1 MKKIISMLLAVVL
14 AIGCSA
20 TAFAHEVTTDGGS
33 GAVPVV
39 LTQKVTKF
47 SVTVPTVLP
56 VYMSATH
63 EIEVAT
69 DAKIINNGFGP
80 VCVKSVQVDSL
91 KDWELVEFE
100 SDLTGGRVNEHK
112 YGLQFMWSD
121 VQTDG
126 TCAVDNFPTIKGNG
140 SMHLDYDA
148 NISVLSGA
156 LEENIAMV
164 TFVVGW
170 DDGSIVTGVL
180 GVEYPWKYIVTADGT
195 ATLIEYLGD
204 RRSGADLVVPNEIAG
219 YTVKACAATNL
230 SGNSVFGTVTIQ
242 DNVELAPE
250 IFYNTTID
258 KLVIGKNVVFQTNS
272 IPYGNELLPALR
284 TPFGMSIRRTYAV
297 NSTRTFY
304 SGAKVKTI
312 ETHSPITVYAIFGDS
327 STITNV
333 TFGPEV
339 TTIDRQMF
347 RGCVNLESIT
357 VQNSKDNITWLNE
370 QSGVSISKYNF
381 VG

>member
-39 LTQKVTKF
+39 LTQKATKF

-91 KDWELVEFE
+91 DDWELVEFE
-100 SDLTGGRVNEHK
+100 ADLTGGKVNEHK

-126 TCAVDNFPTIKGNG
+126 TCAVDNFPTIKGNN

-170 DDGSIVTGVL
+170 DDGSIITGVL
-180 GVEYPWKYIVTADGT
+180 GIEYPWKYVVTSDGT

-204 RRSGADLVVPNEIAG
+204 YTSGENLLVPNEIAG

-230 SGNSVFGTVTIQ
+230 KLHGVFGTVTIQ
-242 DNVELAPE
+242 DNVELVPE
-250 IFYNTTID
+250 VFKYTQID
-258 KLVIGKNVVFQTNS
+258 SLVIGKNVVFQTDTT
-272 IPYGNELLPALR
+272 PYGNEALPALR
-284 TPFGMSIRRTYAV
+284 TPFATRTTRTYAV

-304 SGAKVKTI
+304 SGATVKTI
-312 ETHSPITVYAIFGDS
+312 ETHSPITEYSIFGDS

-339 TTIDRQMF
+339 TTIDRQLF
-347 RGCVNLESIT
+347 RGCANLESIT
-357 VQNSKDNITWLNE
+357 VQNSEDNITWLNE